1 MAENTSD
8 FAILSQ
14 RLDRLESAAT
24 ETKRNLAR
32 VLALMD
38 GDPSYRI
45 IGFPDQLA
53 AYIKANE
60 DWKKATEKR
69 VETNEER
76 LDVLEGNKQ
85 IVIAPTTAALL
96 IVIGALCLIVAYM
109 ALTWLQG

>member
-1 MAENTSD
+1 MMAENND
-8 FAILSQ
+8 FAKFRDKLN
-14 RLDRLESAAT
+14 RLEASQEEIKHT
-24 ETKRNLAR
+24 LAR

-45 IGFPDQLA
+45 VGFPDQLA

-60 DWKKATEKR
+60 DWKKATEQR
-69 VETNEER
+69 VENSEER
-76 LDVLEGNKQ
+76 LDALEGNKQ
-85 IVIAPTTAALL
+85 IVIAHTTAALL

>member
-1 MAENTSD
+1 MMADNNE
-8 FAILSQ
+8 FAKFREKLS
-14 RLDRLESAAT
+14 RLEASQE
-24 ETKRNLAR
+24 ETKRTLAR

-45 IGFPDQLA
+45 VGFPDQLA

-69 VETNEER
+69 IGNNEDR
-76 LDVLEGNKQ
+76 LEAIEGNKQ

-96 IVIGALCLIVAYM
+96 VVIGALCLILAYM